1 MTGSIP
7 TLGGGT
13 GTSVTGLVT
22 LGAPSLSL
30 PPPVQ
35 QGKKEAEPSSIA
47 VMTHEKRVY
56 SNKVG
61 HQDGIVLTSLVILH
75 CAGDVQHGFL
85 GAAAR
90 LLRPAARAAPAQPA
104 RPARH

>member
-1 MTGSIP
+1 MRYSALPGPPTSQSSRSQFSEFRNSLLFATQLNCPLCSRLTGAGVTGSIP

-61 HQDGIVLTSLVILH
+61 H
-75 CAGDVQHGFL
+75 
-85 GAAAR
+85 
-90 LLRPAARAAPAQPA
+90 
-104 RPARH
+104 